1 MQEKTGKLMK
11 QVRFYNVIF
20 PLWLLIMFP
29 IPAVATLLC
38 VLGNGLI
45 DALVLY
51 FGAKRQRVTM
61 GKMTFVK
68 TWLKVFVTGWTMD
81 FLVALVLLLV
91 SIVLPYELASAIQ
104 FDAFSHWGAFVI
116 VTCAVVLTAYL
127 IYVVNLKL
135 SFRKLDISIEQKKK
149 MALYMAVWTAPY
161 LFYLPTIWFY

>member
-1 MQEKTGKLMK
+1 MK

-51 FGAKRQRVTM
+51 FGAKRQSVTM

-91 SIVLPYELASAIQ
+91 SIVLPYELAFAIQ
-104 FDAFSHWGAFVI
+104 FDVLSHWGAFVI

-135 SFRKLDISIEQKKK
+135 SFRKLDVSIEQKKK
-149 MALYMAVWTAPY
+149 MALYLALWTAPY